1 MEERL
6 ILRRYIMKKLFALSV
21 VLAMFALAQTSYG
34 GGGGYVVVYKG
45 TIKASKTIVDVNDT
59 NSVLSSTIK
68 GYWALAINSDG
79 TVSESNG
86 VIYDAKKKYYKI
98 TQDASTFIP
107 PVDPCNVR
115 ILAFSPGG
123 EGILELLAVGKCSLT
138 KVYADSAFVKKYVPK
153 TLNGGG
159 FLGSY
164 AFFDPAQTY
173 TGAMT
178 ISMIFD
184 SKLTLQVNSPPYPTV
199 DTIIDTVIV
208 PNLIAKD
215 PSGWTN
221 WPGEAGH

>member
-1 MEERL
+1 
-6 ILRRYIMKKLFALSV
+6 MKKLLALSV
-21 VLAMFALAQTSYG
+21 VLAVLALAQTSYG
-34 GGGGYVVVYKG
+34 GGSAFVVVYKG
-45 TIKASKTIVDVNDT
+45 TIKASKTIVAVNDT

-68 GYWALAINSDG
+68 GYWALAITPDG
-79 TVSESNG
+79 TVFESNG
-86 VIYDAKKKYYKI
+86 VIYDAKKKYYKK
-98 TQDASTFIP
+98 TQDASAFIP

-138 KVYADSAFVKKYVPK
+138 KVYADSALAKKYIPK
-153 TLNGGG
+153 NLNGGG

-164 AFFDPAQTY
+164 AFFDPDETY

-184 SKLTLQVNSPPYPTV
+184 SKLTLQASSPPYYTV
-199 DTIIDTVIV
+199 DSIIDDVIV

-215 PSGWTN
+215 SSGWTN
-221 WPGEAGH
+221 WPGEAGD